1 MSLSAKA
8 EPSQFS
14 SGEHSHVLK
23 NSPSS
28 LLFFSKSVIMAE
40 MGILE
45 TTAPLPSPA
54 FTNNPRNTRSTTKP
68 GKIVRRIT
76 PNPQG
81 AWISPVACPLPMRE
95 DLFCHCHGCQV
106 MHGAPFQWAAIFHK
120 EDLSFTKGASGLS
133 FYSSAHKSQEYEM
146 PTKVSCSFCRSPL
159 MDEGRNVCLLFPASI
174 DFNGSEDENRQ
185 KREAFKPTCQRAMD
199 IADGLPKWSGMD
211 GASELLDDY
220 GHRVQQGKQAT

>member
-8 EPSQFS
+8 EEPSQFS

-23 NSPSS
+23 NSPTS
-28 LLFFSKSVIMAE
+28 LLFFFKSVIMAE

-54 FTNNPRNTRSTTKP
+54 FTNNPPEHMLDNEAWKNRPPYYPQTPKELGSVQWRAHCQC
-68 GKIVRRIT
+68 GKISYVSKRDR
-76 PNPQG
+76 
-81 AWISPVACPLPMRE
+81 PLNAK
-95 DLFCHCHGCQV
+95 FCHCHGCQV

-185 KREAFKPTCQRAMD
+185 EREAFKPTCVD
-199 IADGLPKWSGMD
+199 SFSWLWLMD
-211 GASELLDDY
+211 GC
-220 GHRVQQGKQAT
+220 